1 MISRRYVVA
10 LATMLALALVPTL
23 RHGYLGYVEAA
34 PKVTGASLPAALVGA
49 PGIVRTT
56 PPVWMPDTF
65 SEDSWAETSYDV
77 SGVGRL
83 TLVVARGYDLKK
95 LYHHPELGVLRGHNF
110 ERVRHT
116 ALTSGDPVFVLENGA
131 DLQHSAVYALI
142 YDNVWIGN
150 PYLLQAS
157 SAVTSL
163 WARRRP
169 LTLVFV
175 YGPVLK
181 DGEPTAAVTEL
192 LRTTVRGLEASA
204 SGGS

>member
-1 MISRRYVVA
+1 LA
-10 LATMLALALVPTL
+10 LATLLALALVPTI

-34 PKVTGASLPAALVGA
+34 PKVTGAALPSALTGTTGV
-49 PGIVRTT
+49 VRTS
-56 PPVWMPDTF
+56 PPAWMPDTF
-65 SEDSWAETSYDV
+65 SEDSSAEASYDV
-77 SGVGRL
+77 TGVGRL

-95 LYHHPELGVLRGHNF
+95 LYHHPELGVLRGHSF
-110 ERVRHT
+110 EPARQAT
-116 ALTSGDPVFVLENGA
+116 LAGGDPVFVLENRA
-131 DLQHSAVYALI
+131 DQQQSAVYALI
-142 YDNVWIGN
+142 YDDVWVGN

-175 YGPVLK
+175 HGPVLK

-192 LRTTVRGLEASA
+192 LRTTVRGLEAAA